1 MKRFSQ
7 FLKEENTTGN
17 ILYLASTGAGFSVDS
32 VPTDFDVDD
41 YENDEPEKKKKM
53 NHEPERKKKMRPWEV
68 ENALYANERREM
80 VLRWLEAAG
89 GGGEKSVTNNS
100 LPLTPNW
107 QSEVR

>member
-17 ILYLASTGAGFSVDS
+17 ITYLSSAGAGFSVDS

-41 YENDEPEKKKKM
+41 YENHEPEK
-53 NHEPERKKKMRPWEV
+53 KKKMRPWEV

-80 VLRWLEAAG
+80 VLRWLAAAG
-89 GGGEKSVTNNS
+89 GGGENSVTQDS
-100 LPLTPNW
+100 LPMTPDW

>member
-17 ILYLASTGAGFSVDS
+17 ITYLSSTGAGFSVDS
-32 VPTDFDVDD
+32 VPTDFDVED
-41 YENDEPEKKKKM
+41 YE
-53 NHEPERKKKMRPWEV
+53 NHEPEKKKKMRPWEV